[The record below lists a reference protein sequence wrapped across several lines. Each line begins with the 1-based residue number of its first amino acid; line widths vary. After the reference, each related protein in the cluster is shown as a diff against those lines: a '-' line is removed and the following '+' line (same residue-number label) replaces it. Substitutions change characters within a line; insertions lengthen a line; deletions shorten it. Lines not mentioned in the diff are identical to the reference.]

1 DILDTFRAKFKEALD
16 QDLNTSLAVTVLYDV
31 LKAEANASTKLALLS
46 EFDRVLDLNL
56 LENAKATKESAPAAP
71 AADDAFIAEIEQ
83 AIKERAEAKKAKEYA
98 KADAIR
104 AALAQKGVTL
114 TDTPSGTTYTIA

>member
-1 DILDTFRAKFKEALD
+1 
-16 QDLNTSLAVTVLYDV
+16 VTVLYDV

-83 AIKERAEAKKAKEYA
+83 AIKERAEAKKAIEYA

-114 TDTPSGTTYTIA
+114 TDTPNGTTYTIA